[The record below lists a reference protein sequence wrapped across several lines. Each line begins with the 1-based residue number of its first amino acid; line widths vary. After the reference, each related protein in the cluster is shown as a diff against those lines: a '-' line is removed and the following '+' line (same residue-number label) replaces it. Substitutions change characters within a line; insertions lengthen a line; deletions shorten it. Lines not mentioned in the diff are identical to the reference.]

1 VFVGFGF
8 DFMAWGV
15 WPTLCHNKP
24 QYKSNVFSLKR
35 KRYAGKSCGS
45 EQKKAAEKC
54 RQLLCD
60 LCVGAKYVCRPYR
73 ILRRQ
78 YIF

>member
-1 VFVGFGF
+1 MQEKAVAV
-8 DFMAWGV
+8 
-15 WPTLCHNKP
+15 NK
-24 QYKSNVFSLKR
+24 
-35 KRYAGKSCGS
+35 
-45 EQKKAAEKC
+45 KKAAEKC